1 MKIIYFL
8 ALMLLS
14 AIAGSTCI
22 DIDIP
27 QDENGYSIL
36 NSKYH
41 GIGIYEVQTGGFPV
55 IDETYVGILDIINC
69 INTSSRVFRI
79 CVEEVFP

>member
-1 MKIIYFL
+1 MYRIAAIIV
-8 ALMLLS
+8 AALS

-41 GIGIYEVQTGGFPV
+41 GIGIYEVQTGGFPA